1 MRTQQILHSMV
12 GVLVGVWAAGSV
24 QAATHQI
31 GQNTSTNRV
40 IEISETSS
48 QVLFSYNSI
57 PEYTAYRAV
66 RFSKTFYDDWVFFKD
81 VEYGDEITLDNGGRG
96 FNALTKFILEYW
108 NGFEHPLDER
118 TVTLRLY
125 VMDGPPSAGSYGHP
139 TPGTLLY
146 EATKVL
152 DPSGTL
158 VFDLTTDGEP
168 LFAPSNIAWTVQFKG
183 PLTEYQTGLWVADE
197 VQIGSSYDDFWVYDP
212 EQGWTLYQFANGQ
225 PANFAATVLA
235 VPEPST
241 IALFLLGLGG
251 MAWIARKRR

>member
-1 MRTQQILHSMV
+1 MRTKQILHSIV
-12 GVLVGVWAAGSV
+12 GVLVGVWASGAV
-24 QAATHQI
+24 EAATQQENI
-31 GQNTSTNRV
+31 STNRV
-40 IEISETSS
+40 VELSETSS
-48 QVLFSYNSI
+48 QVLFSYNSV

-66 RFSKTFYDDWVFFKD
+66 RFSKTFWDDWVFFKD
-81 VEYGDEITLDNGGRG
+81 VEYGDEIILDNGGRG

-108 NGFEHPLDER
+108 NGFDPLDER

-125 VMDGPPSAGSYGHP
+125 AMDGPGG

-152 DPSGTL
+152 DRSGSL
-158 VFDLTTDGEP
+158 VFDLTKNGQP
-168 LFAPSNIAWTVQFKG
+168 LDAPSNITWTVQFSG
-183 PLTEYQTGLWVADE
+183 PLTQYQTGLWVANE
-197 VQIGSSYDDFWVYDP
+197 VQVGKSYGDFWVYDP
-212 EQGWTLYQFANGQ
+212 SEGWTLYQLANQ